1 MKKMNNKKG
10 FTLAEVLI
18 VVAIIAVLTAIAI
31 PVFTAQLEK
40 SREATDMANIRGAYA
55 EVAAA
60 SITDPDNT
68 ITASVDLKQTQAKW
82 QTTGA
87 NIAGIDITADLWDVA
102 KGKKIEIK
110 YTAGTDGTG
119 EITIGGT
126 KVDSSFITTTP

>member
-1 MKKMNNKKG
+1 MKKIRNRKG
-10 FTLAEVLI
+10 FTLAELLI

-68 ITASVDLKQTQAKW
+68 ITASVDLKQTQANW

-87 NIAGIDITADLWDVA
+87 NIAGIDITPTLWGVA
-102 KGKKIEIK
+102 KGGSVEVK
-110 YTAGTDGTG
+110 YTAGNDGSG

-126 KVDSSFITTTP
+126 TVDSSFITTNP